1 MLALIVAR
9 PGPVCD
15 GLVALLGASPD
26 VRKIVQVASATDAWD
41 FAQSICPDMTLIYD
55 SPLTPD
61 IANLVTEMKASCGR
75 PVLIIVSS
83 EEDRQTAIVHD
94 ADVVVME
101 GLSSSKLAAQITSL
115 LQQSEDDQRR
125 NAMHR

>member
-26 VRKIVQVASATDAWD
+26 VRKIVQVARAEDAWD
-41 FAQSICPDMTLIYD
+41 FVQSICPDLTLIYD
-55 SPLTPD
+55 SPLTSD
-61 IANLVTEMKASCGR
+61 IANLISQMKASCGW
-75 PVLIIVSS
+75 PVLIIVNS
-83 EEDRQTAIVHD
+83 EEDRQTAVAHD

-101 GLSSSKLAAQITSL
+101 GLPSSKLAAQIISL
-115 LQQSEDDQRR
+115 LQQSEDKQGK
-125 NAMHR
+125 NVIHR